1 MLKTFPD
8 LSSLEQVAATLP
20 EEMIEQIIANLDE
33 ELALLQWS
41 WDWTARADQL
51 AATDDT
57 SRIVGIIAGRGG
69 GKTRTGGE
77 WVRRRVGRGF
87 KARFAFVGRTAADVR
102 DTMVQGE
109 SGVLSVFPPSEM
121 PKYTPTARR
130 VDFVD
135 GSEALCFTAEVPGQI
150 RGPQFHYSWADE
162 LAAWDLRPDDSGTN
176 AWDNLQFATRLG
188 RKQGIKS
195 QVLFTTTPKRI
206 KMLRELLAKARTDRE
221 ISIYNQ
227 ASTFDNIHNLDPEA
241 VRFLMDLYEGTA
253 LADQELKGVLSDE
266 VEGAMMTEEEIE
278 SNRLERGFALGKL
291 PIRVVGVDPS
301 TADNPTDECGIVVVG
316 AAPRSG
322 PVLRRTGYVLE
333 DASMYGSPKKWAR
346 RVVEMALKHDAVVRA
361 EQNQG
366 GAMVRE
372 VIHGINPEIRVE
384 LVTATVSKMARAE
397 PVAMAHQQGRLKWA
411 GRFAELEDQWTTWV
425 PADKRKDESPDR
437 IDAMVHGFTGVI
449 SLAKKAAARA
459 GGKTAASNP
468 GKGKHL
474 DIRGSGGRARR

>member
-1 MLKTFPD
+1 
-8 LSSLEQVAATLP
+8 
-20 EEMIEQIIANLDE
+20 
-33 ELALLQWS
+33 
-41 WDWTARADQL
+41 
-51 AATDDT
+51 
-57 SRIVGIIAGRGG
+57 
-69 GKTRTGGE
+69 
-77 WVRRRVGRGF
+77 
-87 KARFAFVGRTAADVR
+87 
-102 DTMVQGE
+102 
-109 SGVLSVFPPSEM
+109 
-121 PKYTPTARR
+121 
-130 VDFVD
+130 
-135 GSEALCFTAEVPGQI
+135 
-150 RGPQFHYSWADE
+150 
-162 LAAWDLRPDDSGTN
+162 
-176 AWDNLQFATRLG
+176 
-188 RKQGIKS
+188 
-195 QVLFTTTPKRI
+195 
-206 KMLRELLAKARTDRE
+206 
-221 ISIYNQ
+221 
-227 ASTFDNIHNLDPEA
+227 
-241 VRFLMDLYEGTA
+241 
-253 LADQELKGVLSDE
+253 
-266 VEGAMMTEEEIE
+266 
-278 SNRLERGFALGKL
+278 
-291 PIRVVGVDPS
+291 
-301 TADNPTDECGIVVVG
+301 
-316 AAPRSG
+316 
-322 PVLRRTGYVLE
+322 VLRRTGYVLE